1 MLYIAVMLFIAGLFF
16 VFFDMGLP
24 AGVCFIAALL
34 IGVAW
39 FFKGTKKAV
48 VETSSAL
55 TQGITEEVG
64 KSETETPGLE
74 IAEAGFGNAA
84 SLAGQQLYAKDK
96 HRFKGKGPGTI
107 AVSGS
112 QSIIDWFKKVFK

>member
-1 MLYIAVMLFIAGLFF
+1 LLYIAAMLFIAGLFF
-16 VFFDMGLP
+16 VFFDQGLL
-24 AGVCFIAALL
+24 AGISFIAALL
-34 IGVAW
+34 VGLTW

-64 KSETETPGLE
+64 KSETETPGLDV
-74 IAEAGFGNAA
+74 AEAGFGNAA
-84 SLAGQQLYAKDK
+84 GLIGQQLYAKDK
-96 HRFKGKGPGTI
+96 HRFKGKGPGTV
-107 AVSGS
+107 AVTGS